1 MRCLYAGPVLCRP
14 CFFVQ
19 WGQRWTESGPEDNRE
34 PLKNFF
40 LIFMNQSQPAAF
52 FVRNNE
58 RHREYNIN
66 LYDQNKTCIEK
77 KEIQYQ

>member
-34 PLKNFF
+34 PLKKYFQFF
-40 LIFMNQSQPAAF
+40 ESITASRIFRA
-52 FVRNNE
+52 
-58 RHREYNIN
+58 
-66 LYDQNKTCIEK
+66 
-77 KEIQYQ
+77 